1 MPFYRRQRKALKPT
15 SHRLR
20 PVPSIYVDHAAT
32 TPLSPAAFKAITS
45 QLQELGN
52 PSSLHTHGRAT
63 RKALEDA
70 REVIAQQVSCLPSEV
85 IFTASGTEA
94 NNIALKG
101 LWWNGKAHGKKVVVV
116 SAVEH
121 HAILDPAH
129 WLETHDGA
137 EGIQVPVDV
146 HGVIDLDFLK
156 DLITK
161 RADEIAVVSIMHSNN
176 ETGVIQPIQEVVAM
190 AGKIPV
196 HTDAVQSFKKV
207 PLSYKDLGVTALTL
221 SAHKVGGPLGIGAL
235 ILRRAFEIPA
245 LLHGG
250 GQEREIRSGT
260 LNAPSIVAFSAAAT
274 EMYPSA
280 EVQTL
285 RDNFIK
291 AIHQAIPD
299 AYVNGEASQRLPGI
313 VNVTFP
319 GTQSDTL
326 LLLLDNAHVS
336 ASTGSACS
344 AGVHEASHVLLAMG
358 HTEATAQS
366 SLRFSFGAASTQ
378 ADVDFVMSV
387 LPDVISTGRAAH
399 LK

>member
-1 MPFYRRQRKALKPT
+1 M
-15 SHRLR
+15 
-20 PVPSIYVDHAAT
+20 PSIYLDHAAT
-32 TPLSPAAFKAITS
+32 TPLSPAAFKAITA

-70 REVIAQQVSCLPSEV
+70 REAIAAQVGCLPSEV
-85 IFTASGTEA
+85 IFTGSGTEA

-101 LWWNGKAHGKKVVVV
+101 LWWNGKAKGKSLVVI
-116 SAVEH
+116 SAIEH

-129 WLETHDGA
+129 WLETHEGA
-137 EGIQVPVDV
+137 EVILAPINV
-146 HGVIDLDFLK
+146 HGVVDLDFIQ
-156 DLITK
+156 DLIAK
-161 RADEIAVVSIMHSNN
+161 RGEEIAVISIMHSNN
-176 ETGVIQPIQEVVAM
+176 ETGVVQPVQEIVLL
-190 AGKIPV
+190 AGDIPV

-207 PLSYKDLGVTALTL
+207 PLNYKELGVTALTL
-221 SAHKVGGPLGIGAL
+221 SAHKIGGPLGIGAL
-235 ILRRAFEIPA
+235 ILRRAYEIPA

-274 EMYPSA
+274 ESYPSA
-280 EVQTL
+280 AVQTL
-285 RDNFIK
+285 RDNFIT
-291 AIHQAIPD
+291 ALHTAIPD
-299 AYVNGEASQRLPGI
+299 AYVNGEASKRLPGI

-326 LLLLDNAHVS
+326 LLLLDNANVS

-358 HTEATAQS
+358 HTEVSAQS

-378 ADVDFVMSV
+378 ADVDYVMSV
-387 LPDVISTGRAAH
+387 LPGVIATGRAAN
-399 LK
+399 KV

>member
-1 MPFYRRQRKALKPT
+1 M
-15 SHRLR
+15 
-20 PVPSIYVDHAAT
+20 PSIYVDHAAT
-32 TPLSPAAFKAITS
+32 TPLSPAAFKAITD

-63 RKALEDA
+63 RKSLEDA
-70 REVIAQQVSCLPSEV
+70 RESIAREVGALPSEV

-101 LWWNGKAHGKKVVVV
+101 LWWSGKAKGKSIVVI
-116 SAVEH
+116 SAIEH

-129 WLETHDGA
+129 WLETHEGA
-137 EGIQVPVDV
+137 EVVVVPVDV
-146 HGVIDLDFLK
+146 HGVIDLEFLSNLVATRG
-156 DLITK
+156 DQ
-161 RADEIAVVSIMHSNN
+161 IAVISIMHSNN
-176 ETGVIQPIQEVVAM
+176 ETGVLQPIEEVVSI
-190 AGKIPV
+190 AGSIPV

-235 ILRRAFEIPA
+235 ILRRAYEIPA

-260 LNAPSIVAFSAAAT
+260 LNAPSIVAFCAAAT
-274 EMYPSA
+274 ENYPA
-280 EVQTL
+280 ENVTSL
-285 RDNFIK
+285 RDKFIK
-291 AIHQAIPD
+291 ELSVAIPD
-299 AYVNGEASQRLPGI
+299 AYINGGTSKRLPGI

-358 HTEATAQS
+358 HTETTAQS
-366 SLRFSFGAASTQ
+366 SLRFSFGAASTL
-378 ADVDFVMSV
+378 ADVEFVMSV
-387 LPDVISTGRAAH
+387 LPDVIARGRAAN
-399 LK
+399 KK

>member
-1 MPFYRRQRKALKPT
+1 M
-15 SHRLR
+15 
-20 PVPSIYVDHAAT
+20 PSIYVDHAAT

-63 RKALEDA
+63 RKSLEDA
-70 REVIAQQVSCLPSEV
+70 REAIAREVGSLASEV

-101 LWWNGKAHGKKVVVV
+101 LWWNGKSQGKKVVVI
-116 SAVEH
+116 SAIEH

-129 WLETHDGA
+129 WLETHEGA
-137 EGIQVPVDV
+137 EVILVPVNV
-146 HGVIDLDFLK
+146 HGVIELEFLK
-156 DLITK
+156 DLIAQ
-161 RADEIAVVSIMHSNN
+161 RGDEIAVISIMHSNN
-176 ETGVIQPIQEVVAM
+176 ETGVVQPIREVVAM
-190 AGKIPV
+190 AADIPV

-235 ILRRAFEIPA
+235 ILRRAYEIPA

-274 EMYPSA
+274 EHYPSSNV
-280 EVQTL
+280 ENL
-285 RDNFIK
+285 RDNFIS
-291 AIHQAIPD
+291 ALHAAIPD

-358 HTEATAQS
+358 HTEETAQS

-378 ADVDFVMSV
+378 ADVDYVMSV
-387 LPDVISTGRAAH
+387 LPGVIATGRAAH
-399 LK
+399 TV

>member
-1 MPFYRRQRKALKPT
+1 
-15 SHRLR
+15 
-20 PVPSIYVDHAAT
+20 VPSIYVDHAAT

-52 PSSLHTHGRAT
+52 PSSLHAHGRAT
-63 RKALEDA
+63 RKSLEDA
-70 REVIAQQVSCLPSEV
+70 REAIAREVGCLASEV

-101 LWWNGKAHGKKVVVV
+101 LWWNGKAHGKKVVVI

-129 WLETHDGA
+129 WLETHEGA
-137 EGIQVPVDV
+137 EVILIPVNV
-146 HGVIDLDFLK
+146 HGVIELEFLK
-156 DLITK
+156 DLIAQ
-161 RADEIAVVSIMHSNN
+161 RGNEIAVISIMHSNN
-176 ETGVIQPIQEVVAM
+176 ETGVVQPINEVVTM
-190 AGKIPV
+190 AGDIPV

-235 ILRRAFEIPA
+235 ILRRAYEIPA

-274 EMYPSA
+274 EHYPSLD
-280 EVQTL
+280 VQTL
-285 RDNFIK
+285 RDNFIS
-291 AIHQAIPD
+291 ALHAAIPD

-358 HTEATAQS
+358 HTEESAQS

-378 ADVDFVMSV
+378 ADVDYVMSV
-387 LPDVISTGRAAH
+387 LPGVIATGRAAH
-399 LK
+399 TV

>member
-1 MPFYRRQRKALKPT
+1 M
-15 SHRLR
+15 
-20 PVPSIYVDHAAT
+20 PSIYVDHAAT
-32 TPLSPAAFKAITS
+32 TPMSPAAFKAITS

-70 REVIAQQVSCLPSEV
+70 REAIAQQVSCLPSEV

-101 LWWNGKAHGKKVVVV
+101 LWWNGKAQGKKVVVI
-116 SAVEH
+116 SAIEH

-129 WLETHDGA
+129 WLKTHEGA
-137 EGIQVPVDV
+137 EVIQVPVDV
-146 HGVIDLDFLK
+146 HGVINLDFLK

-161 RADEIAVVSIMHSNN
+161 RSEEIAVISIMHSNN

-207 PLSYKDLGVTALTL
+207 PLSYKELGVTALTL

-235 ILRRAFEIPA
+235 ILRRAYEIPA

-274 EMYPSA
+274 EKYPSN
-280 EVQTL
+280 EVQSL

-291 AIHQAIPD
+291 AIHHAIPD
-299 AYVNGEASQRLPGI
+299 AYVNGETSQRLPGI

-378 ADVDFVMSV
+378 ADVEFVMSV
-387 LPDVISTGRAAH
+387 LPDVISTGRAAN

>member
-1 MPFYRRQRKALKPT
+1 M
-15 SHRLR
+15 
-20 PVPSIYVDHAAT
+20 PSIYVDHAAT
-32 TPLSPAAFKAITS
+32 TPLSPAAFKAFTF

-52 PSSLHTHGRAT
+52 PSSLHTHGRAA

-70 REVIAQQVSCLPSEV
+70 REAIAGQVGCLPSEV

-101 LWWNGKAHGKKVVVV
+101 MWWNGKAQGKKVVVI

-129 WLETHDGA
+129 WLETQEGA
-137 EGIQVPVDV
+137 EVIQVPVNVD
-146 HGVIDLDFLK
+146 GVIDLDFLE
-156 DLITK
+156 DLIA
-161 RADEIAVVSIMHSNN
+161 RRSGEIAVISIMHSNN
-176 ETGVIQPIQEVVAM
+176 ETGVIQPIEEVVAM
-190 AGKIPV
+190 AENIPV

-207 PLSYKDLGVTALTL
+207 PLSYQELGVTALTL

-235 ILRRAFEIPA
+235 ILRRAYEIPA

-274 EMYPSA
+274 EKYPSA
-280 EVQTL
+280 EVQNL
-285 RDNFIK
+285 RDNFIQ

-387 LPDVISTGRAAH
+387 LPDVIRTGRAAH

>member
-1 MPFYRRQRKALKPT
+1 M
-15 SHRLR
+15 
-20 PVPSIYVDHAAT
+20 PSIYVDHAAT

-63 RKALEDA
+63 RKALEDSRESIA
-70 REVIAQQVSCLPSEV
+70 REIGCLPSEV

-101 LWWNGKAHGKKVVVV
+101 LWWNGKAQGKRIVLI
-116 SAVEH
+116 SAIEH
-121 HAILDPAH
+121 HAVLDPAQ
-129 WLETHDGA
+129 WLESHEDA
-137 EGIQVPVDV
+137 EVILVPVNV
-146 HGVIDLDFLK
+146 HGVIDLEFLK
-156 DLITK
+156 DLISQ
-161 RADEIAVVSIMHSNN
+161 RGDQIAVISIMHSNN
-176 ETGVIQPIQEVVAM
+176 ETGVLQPIQEVVAI
-190 AGKIPV
+190 AGNIPV

-207 PLSYKDLGVTALTL
+207 PISYQELGVTALTL

-235 ILRRAFEIPA
+235 ILRRAYEIPA

-260 LNAPSIVAFSAAAT
+260 LNAPSIVAFSAAAS
-274 EMYPSA
+274 EKYPSPDV
-280 EVQTL
+280 ELL

-291 AIHQAIPD
+291 ALLSAIPD
-299 AYVNGEASQRLPGI
+299 AYINGGSSQRLPGI

-358 HTEATAQS
+358 HNEITAQS
-366 SLRFSFGAASTQ
+366 SLRFSFGAESTQ
-378 ADVDFVMSV
+378 ADLDFVMSV
-387 LPDVISTGRAAH
+387 LPAVISTGRAAN
-399 LK
+399 KK

>member
-1 MPFYRRQRKALKPT
+1 M
-15 SHRLR
+15 
-20 PVPSIYVDHAAT
+20 PSIYLDHAAT
-32 TPLSPAAFKAITS
+32 TPLSSAAFKAITS

-63 RKALEDA
+63 RKVLEDA
-70 REVIAQQVSCLPSEV
+70 RESIAREVGSLPSEV

-101 LWWNGKAHGKKVVVV
+101 LWWNGKAQGKKVVVI
-116 SAVEH
+116 SAIEH

-129 WLETHDGA
+129 WLETHEGA
-137 EGIQVPVDV
+137 EVVVVPVDLQ
-146 HGVIDLDFLK
+146 GVINLDFLK
-156 DLITK
+156 ELISN
-161 RADEIAVVSIMHSNN
+161 RSDEIAVISIMHSNN
-176 ETGVIQPIQEVVAM
+176 ETGVLQPIQEVVSL
-190 AGKIPV
+190 AGNIPV

-260 LNAPSIVAFSAAAT
+260 LNAPSIVAFAAAAN
-274 EMYPSA
+274 EQYPSSD
-280 EVQTL
+280 VQQL
-285 RDNFIK
+285 RDNFIQAVK
-291 AIHQAIPD
+291 SAIPD
-299 AYVNGEASQRLPGI
+299 AYINGGASQRLPGI

-387 LPDVISTGRAAH
+387 LPDVITTGRAAH
-399 LK
+399 IK

>member
-1 MPFYRRQRKALKPT
+1 M
-15 SHRLR
+15 
-20 PVPSIYVDHAAT
+20 PSIYVDHAAT

-63 RKALEDA
+63 RKSLEDA
-70 REVIAQQVSCLPSEV
+70 REAIAREVGSLASEV

-101 LWWNGKAHGKKVVVV
+101 LWWNGKAQGKSVVVI
-116 SAVEH
+116 SAIEH

-129 WLETHDGA
+129 WLETHEGA
-137 EGIQVPVDV
+137 EVILVPVNV
-146 HGVIDLDFLK
+146 HGVINLDFLK
-156 DLITK
+156 DLISK
-161 RADEIAVVSIMHSNN
+161 RGDEIAVISIMHSNN
-176 ETGVIQPIQEVVAM
+176 ETGVVQPIGEVVSM
-190 AGKIPV
+190 AGDIPV

-235 ILRRAFEIPA
+235 VLRRAYEIPA

-260 LNAPSIVAFSAAAT
+260 LNAPSIVAFSAAAI
-274 EMYPSA
+274 EHYPRSN
-280 EVQTL
+280 VQAL
-285 RDNFIK
+285 RDNFIS
-291 AIHQAIPD
+291 ALHAVIPD

-319 GTQSDTL
+319 GTQSDIL

-378 ADVDFVMSV
+378 ADVDYVMSV
-387 LPDVISTGRAAH
+387 LPGVIATGRAAH
-399 LK
+399 TV

>member
-1 MPFYRRQRKALKPT
+1 M
-15 SHRLR
+15 
-20 PVPSIYVDHAAT
+20 PSIYVDHAAT
-32 TPLSPAAFKAITS
+32 TPLSPAAFKAITF

-70 REVIAQQVSCLPSEV
+70 REVIAREVGSLPSEV

-101 LWWNGKAHGKKVVVV
+101 LWWNGKAQGKTIVVI
-116 SAVEH
+116 SAIEH

-129 WLETHDGA
+129 WLETHEGA
-137 EGIQVPVDV
+137 EVILVPVDV
-146 HGVIDLDFLK
+146 HGVINLDFLN
-156 DLITK
+156 DLIAK
-161 RADEIAVVSIMHSNN
+161 RGDEIAVISIMHSNN
-176 ETGVIQPIQEVVAM
+176 ETGVIQPIREVVSM
-190 AGKIPV
+190 AGDIPV

-207 PLSYKDLGVTALTL
+207 PLSYKELAVTAMTL

-235 ILRRAFEIPA
+235 ILRRAYEIPA

-260 LNAPSIVAFSAAAT
+260 LNAPSIVAFSAAAS
-274 EMYPSA
+274 EQYPTSA
-280 EVQTL
+280 VQTL
-285 RDNFIK
+285 RNNFIN
-291 AIHQAIPD
+291 AVHDAIPD
-299 AYVNGEASQRLPGI
+299 AYVNGEASPRLPGI

-378 ADVDFVMSV
+378 ADVDYVMSV
-387 LPDVISTGRAAH
+387 LPGVIATGRAAH
-399 LK
+399 SK

>member
-1 MPFYRRQRKALKPT
+1 
-15 SHRLR
+15 
-20 PVPSIYVDHAAT
+20 VPSIYVDHAAT

-70 REVIAQQVSCLPSEV
+70 REAIAQQVSCLPSEV

-101 LWWNGKAHGKKVVVV
+101 LWWNGKAHDKKVVVI

-129 WLETHDGA
+129 WLETHEGA
-137 EGIQVPVDV
+137 EVIQVPVDV
-146 HGVIDLDFLK
+146 HGVINLDFLK
-156 DLITK
+156 DLIAK
-161 RADEIAVVSIMHSNN
+161 RSEEIAVISIMHSNN

-235 ILRRAFEIPA
+235 ILRRAYEIPA

-260 LNAPSIVAFSAAAT
+260 LNAPSIVAFSAAST
-274 EMYPSA
+274 EKYPSA

-291 AIHQAIPD
+291 AIHQEIPD

>member
-1 MPFYRRQRKALKPT
+1 M
-15 SHRLR
+15 
-20 PVPSIYVDHAAT
+20 PSIYVDHAAT

-63 RKALEDA
+63 RKALEDSREAIA
-70 REVIAQQVSCLPSEV
+70 REIGCLPSEV

-101 LWWNGKAHGKKVVVV
+101 LWWNGKAHGKSIVVI
-116 SAVEH
+116 SAIEH
-121 HAILDPAH
+121 HAILDPAQ
-129 WLETHDGA
+129 WLESHEDA
-137 EGIQVPVDV
+137 EVILVPVNV
-146 HGVIDLDFLK
+146 HGVIDLEFLK
-156 DLITK
+156 DLIAQ
-161 RADEIAVVSIMHSNN
+161 RGDQIAVISIMHSNN
-176 ETGVIQPIQEVVAM
+176 ETGVLQPIQEVVAM
-190 AGKIPV
+190 AGNIPV

-207 PLSYKDLGVTALTL
+207 PISYKELGVTALTL
-221 SAHKVGGPLGIGAL
+221 SAHKIGGPLGIGAL
-235 ILRRAFEIPA
+235 ILRRAYEIPA

-260 LNAPSIVAFSAAAT
+260 LNAPSIVAFSAAAN
-274 EMYPSA
+274 EKYPSA
-280 EVQTL
+280 DVELL

-291 AIHQAIPD
+291 ELLSAIPD
-299 AYVNGEASQRLPGI
+299 AYINGGASHRLPGI

-344 AGVHEASHVLLAMG
+344 AGVHEVSHVLLAMG
-358 HTEATAQS
+358 HNETTAQS
-366 SLRFSFGAASTQ
+366 SLRFSFGAESTQ

-387 LPDVISTGRAAH
+387 LPAVISTGRAAN
-399 LK
+399 KK

>member
-1 MPFYRRQRKALKPT
+1 M
-15 SHRLR
+15 
-20 PVPSIYVDHAAT
+20 PSIYVDHAAT

-63 RKALEDA
+63 LKALEDS
-70 REVIAQQVSCLPSEV
+70 REAIAHEIGCLPSEV

-101 LWWNGKAHGKKVVVV
+101 LWWNGKAHGKSIIVI
-116 SAVEH
+116 SAIEH
-121 HAILDPAH
+121 HAILDPAQ
-129 WLETHDGA
+129 WLESHEDA
-137 EGIQVPVDV
+137 EVILVPVNV
-146 HGVIDLDFLK
+146 HGVIDLEFLK
-156 DLITK
+156 ELITQ
-161 RADEIAVVSIMHSNN
+161 RGEQIAVISIMHSNN
-176 ETGVIQPIQEVVAM
+176 ETGVLQPIQEVVAM
-190 AGKIPV
+190 AGNIPV

-207 PLSYKDLGVTALTL
+207 SISYKELGVTALTL
-221 SAHKVGGPLGIGAL
+221 SAHKIGGPLGIGAL
-235 ILRRAFEIPA
+235 ILRRAYEIPA

-260 LNAPSIVAFSAAAT
+260 LNAPSIVAFSAAAN
-274 EMYPSA
+274 EKYPSA
-280 EVQTL
+280 DVELL

-291 AIHQAIPD
+291 ALLAAIPD
-299 AYVNGEASQRLPGI
+299 AYINGGASQRLPGI

-358 HTEATAQS
+358 HNETTAQS
-366 SLRFSFGAASTQ
+366 SLRFSFGAESTQ

-387 LPDVISTGRAAH
+387 LPAVISTGRAAN
-399 LK
+399 KK

>member
-1 MPFYRRQRKALKPT
+1 
-15 SHRLR
+15 
-20 PVPSIYVDHAAT
+20 VPSIYVDHAAT
-32 TPLSPAAFKAITS
+32 TPLSPAAFKAITD

-63 RKALEDA
+63 RKSLEDA
-70 REVIAQQVSCLPSEV
+70 RESIAREVGALPSEV

-101 LWWNGKAHGKKVVVV
+101 LWWSGKAKGKSVVVI
-116 SAVEH
+116 SAIEH

-129 WLETHDGA
+129 WLETHEGA
-137 EGIQVPVDV
+137 EVVLVPVDV
-146 HGVIDLDFLK
+146 HGVIELEFLRNLVATRG
-156 DLITK
+156 DQ
-161 RADEIAVVSIMHSNN
+161 IAVISIMHSNN
-176 ETGVIQPIQEVVAM
+176 ETGVLQPIEEVVSI
-190 AGKIPV
+190 AGNIPV

-235 ILRRAFEIPA
+235 ILRRAYEIPA

-260 LNAPSIVAFSAAAT
+260 LNAPSIVAFCAAAT
-274 EMYPSA
+274 ESYPA
-280 EVQTL
+280 AAVTTL

-291 AIHQAIPD
+291 ALSAAIPD
-299 AYVNGEASQRLPGI
+299 AYINGGSSQRLPGI

-358 HTEATAQS
+358 HTETTAQS

-378 ADVDFVMSV
+378 ADVEFVMSV
-387 LPDVISTGRAAH
+387 LPDVIARGRAAN
-399 LK
+399 KK

>member
-1 MPFYRRQRKALKPT
+1 
-15 SHRLR
+15 
-20 PVPSIYVDHAAT
+20 VPSIYVDHAAT

-63 RKALEDA
+63 RKSLEDA
-70 REVIAQQVSCLPSEV
+70 REAIAREVGSLASEV

-101 LWWNGKAHGKKVVVV
+101 LWWNGKAHGKKVVVI
-116 SAVEH
+116 SAIEH

-129 WLETHDGA
+129 WLQTHEGA
-137 EGIQVPVDV
+137 EVILVPVNV

-156 DLITK
+156 DLIA
-161 RADEIAVVSIMHSNN
+161 RRGREIAVISIMHSNN
-176 ETGVIQPIQEVVAM
+176 ETGVVQPIREVVEM
-190 AGKIPV
+190 AADIPV

-221 SAHKVGGPLGIGAL
+221 SAHKIGGPLGIGAL
-235 ILRRAFEIPA
+235 ILRRAYEIPA

-274 EMYPSA
+274 EHYPSSSV
-280 EVQTL
+280 ENL
-285 RDNFIK
+285 RDNFIS
-291 AIHQAIPD
+291 ALHAVIPD
-299 AYVNGEASQRLPGI
+299 AYVNGEASRRLPGI

-358 HTEATAQS
+358 HTEETAQS

-378 ADVDFVMSV
+378 ADVDYVMSV
-387 LPDVISTGRAAH
+387 LPGVIATGRAAH
-399 LK
+399 TV

>member
-1 MPFYRRQRKALKPT
+1 M
-15 SHRLR
+15 
-20 PVPSIYVDHAAT
+20 PSIYVDHAAT

-101 LWWNGKAHGKKVVVV
+101 LWWNGKAHGKKVVVI

-129 WLETHDGA
+129 WLETHEGA
-137 EGIQVPVDV
+137 EVIQVPVDV
-146 HGVIDLDFLK
+146 HGVINLDFLK

-161 RADEIAVVSIMHSNN
+161 RSEEIAVISIMHSNN

-235 ILRRAFEIPA
+235 ILRRAYEIPA

-274 EMYPSA
+274 EKYPSN
-280 EVQTL
+280 EVQAL

-291 AIHQAIPD
+291 AIHQEIPD

-387 LPDVISTGRAAH
+387 LPDVIRTGRAAN